1 MNSQEKQRRLKE
13 QIQNTTMSQTNHDSG
28 RVSISNRLLL
38 IIFGIIGLL
47 LMNVGIW
54 YTQIIV
60 FTKFNVAP
68 FTFYETMIIYFTLV
82 FNYWILTKPI
92 QTKD

>member
-60 FTKFNVAP
+60 FTKFNVVP